1 MGNDTVQEVHGVSI
15 TLAYF
20 PPCHSKYNPFER
32 THGAL
37 EQYWNGMVVTD
48 AEITVKIAENRTWK
62 GKHPIL
68 TMLTPV

>member
-1 MGNDTVQEVHGVSI
+1 
-15 TLAYF
+15 
-20 PPCHSKYNPFER
+20 
-32 THGAL
+32 
-37 EQYWNGMVVTD
+37 MVVTD